1 MESFDNYRDTV
12 SQYGASGLAD
22 DSVSLLSGYTSNT
35 QNLSQALENLSLE
48 GDKGTNGTNNNHAAE
63 QARTQSDSRMLD
75 DDFDGVLDDL
85 KDDGGIDLPPHAC
98 R

>member
-22 DSVSLLSGYTSNT
+22 DSVSLVSGYTSNT
-35 QNLSQALENLSLE
+35 QNLPQRLESLSLH
-48 GDKGTNGTNNNHAAE
+48 DKETNNTNDNHATE
-63 QARTQSDSRMLD
+63 QTRAQSDSRILD
-75 DDFDGVLDDL
+75 EDFDGVLDDL